1 MKTETREQHRQ
12 IDEALHVPPENSPT
26 GNSRAGNYFGPI
38 SWAPRVNC
46 VHEPYSVRSARN
58 IQYWRSFLP
67 EECVL
72 TMIKMGWD
80 RTT

>member
-1 MKTETREQHRQ
+1 MKFETKEQHRQ
-12 IDEALHVPPENSPT
+12 IDRALHVPFASPAA
-26 GNSRAGNYFGPI
+26 SRVV
-38 SWAPRVNC
+38 RE
-46 VHEPYSVRSARN
+46 HEPYVVRSARN
-58 IQYWRSFLP
+58 IAYWRSFLA